1 MQFIF
6 KLIFFGG
13 CLIGCSLGFMNV
25 LKIKGIYNVMKS
37 GMLVVEFVFDLVID
51 EEKVLQLLIV
61 GKG

>member
-1 MQFIF
+1 
-6 KLIFFGG
+6 
-13 CLIGCSLGFMNV
+13 MNV